1 MPLMPTLVLVSV
13 SDLVFV
19 DSKDSTYITIMYCDI
34 NDFCSMLYVIGTLS
48 NQNCSLSHNLSL
60 NHLFHIAPL
69 SNKRTTSFSLSSI
82 DISSDYGY
90 D

>member
-1 MPLMPTLVLVSV
+1 
-13 SDLVFV
+13 
-19 DSKDSTYITIMYCDI
+19 
-34 NDFCSMLYVIGTLS
+34 MLYVIGTLS

-60 NHLFHIAPL
+60 DYLFQRAPL
-69 SNKRTTSFSLSSI
+69 SNEQMTSLSLSLN